1 MLYLD
6 IGVWKQKE
14 TCKKQASA
22 EAEKGWKCSK
32 DFHYRL
38 VIMYKTPVI
47 ILTLFSSKVNLHSK
61 KTYFS
66 QYACLFCR
74 FSRFFQYFIL
84 HNFIVY
90 AKFDSIFPIYPG
102 LYMSKM
108 TGASN
113 VSSLITMYGYDTV
126 PAPISL
132 SVFLPDPGPSKD
144 VLTQTDCSP
153 RYRSLTLIL

>member
-1 MLYLD
+1 MSL
-6 IGVWKQKE
+6 
-14 TCKKQASA
+14 
-22 EAEKGWKCSK
+22 
-32 DFHYRL
+32 
-38 VIMYKTPVI
+38 
-47 ILTLFSSKVNLHSK
+47 
-61 KTYFS
+61 
-66 QYACLFCR
+66 
-74 FSRFFQYFIL
+74 YFIL

-153 RYRSLTLIL
+153 RYRS